1 MQKMK
6 QESVRH
12 REQEQVKTR
21 EISQMKKM
29 SRKNET
35 RIKAL
40 EAEKRLK
47 ENALRRKTEE
57 VSALRW
63 FLSGFQQWRHKFE
76 LQRDK
81 K

>member
-12 REQEQVKTR
+12 REMEQVKSR
-21 EISQMKKM
+21 ELSQMKKV
-29 SRKNET
+29 SRKNES

-47 ENALRRKTEE
+47 ENALRRKQEE
-57 VSALRW
+57 VTALR
-63 FLSGFQQWRHKFE
+63 LE
-76 LQRDK
+76 LE
-81 K
+81 

>member
-6 QESVRH
+6 QESLRH
-12 REQEQVKTR
+12 RESEQVKAR

-29 SRKNET
+29 SRKNES

-47 ENALRRKTEE
+47 ENALKRKTEE
-57 VSALRW
+57 V
-63 FLSGFQQWRHKFE
+63 
-76 LQRDK
+76 
-81 K
+81 

>member
-1 MQKMK
+1 MKRSKVSLMQKMK
-6 QESVRH
+6 QESIRH

-21 EISQMKKM
+21 EISQMKKVG
-29 SRKNET
+29 RKNES

-57 VSALRW
+57 VSALRY
-63 FLSGFQQWRHKFE
+63 
-76 LQRDK
+76 
-81 K
+81 